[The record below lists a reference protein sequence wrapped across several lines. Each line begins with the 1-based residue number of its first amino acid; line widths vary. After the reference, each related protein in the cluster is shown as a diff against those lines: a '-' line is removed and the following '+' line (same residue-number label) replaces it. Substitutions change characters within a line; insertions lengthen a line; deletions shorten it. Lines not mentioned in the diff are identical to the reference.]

1 MNQLIN
7 VQSIIFFIYSY
18 FADKINAILKLPV
31 DLSCINDELL
41 AKLCKHLNSNQLNH
55 INDRKGIFLKRI
67 YTRKNLEYIED
78 KTFYKCSLCHKIY
91 TSELKDLS
99 CLSAQNQIDYYGNS
113 LLFHLPL
120 SDFNCKTYY
129 NNLLNRGIS
138 QEKIYWKLWSLSTY
152 LEYFLYYFFRCSYCH
167 KTFCI
172 TDLDKCKYHPNNPV
186 LSDVESCFRYP
197 CCGGIYM
204 KQDGFTT
211 GCSYRNH
218 TIEPSKENIL
228 ILDCYNGRKN
238 DILSVNDSNEI
249 IDVVNETEDDDDY
262 RPKEKTIKE
271 YFNEF
276 RTIYQKPIPHA
287 YYYIYIYI
295 QNKI

>member
-1 MNQLIN
+1 MDELVNKCLEYY
-7 VQSIIFFIYSY
+7 FFKYSY
-18 FADKINAILKLPV
+18 FADKMNAILKLPV

-152 LEYFLYYFFRCSYCH
+152 LEYFLYFF
-167 KTFCI
+167 
-172 TDLDKCKYHPNNPV
+172 
-186 LSDVESCFRYP
+186 
-197 CCGGIYM
+197 
-204 KQDGFTT
+204 
-211 GCSYRNH
+211 
-218 TIEPSKENIL
+218 
-228 ILDCYNGRKN
+228 
-238 DILSVNDSNEI
+238 
-249 IDVVNETEDDDDY
+249 
-262 RPKEKTIKE
+262 
-271 YFNEF
+271 
-276 RTIYQKPIPHA
+276 
-287 YYYIYIYI
+287 
-295 QNKI
+295 